1 MKPVRNGASSWYKD
15 IFLLPG
21 RSPKTRLKR
30 YHRIYLSN
38 SICHLQVENHGIDE
52 KLMEK
57 VKQLVNSH
65 YEEKLKPR
73 FYESDVAKKLKTNGT
88 ISDVDWES
96 TFFIWHRPDSNI
108 NNIADLSK
116 DLRSVNMIPKLTVKF
131 KYFALYSI

>member
-1 MKPVRNGASSWYKD
+1 
-15 IFLLPG
+15 
-21 RSPKTRLKR
+21 
-30 YHRIYLSN
+30 
-38 SICHLQVENHGIDE
+38 
-52 KLMEK
+52 MEK

-73 FYESDVAKKLKTNGT
+73 FYESDVAKKLKINGN

-108 NNIADLSK
+108 NHIADLSK